1 MSVFSKEYCEK
12 MRVRIDCGNM
22 LAEAV
27 GKHGITAEEIS
38 EMLPRAEGAFAG
50 VEKKRGEMRWRLL
63 PETQLEILPAVEEA
77 AEFVRSKA
85 DNFVIL
91 GIGGSA
97 LGPIA
102 VHRALNH
109 LYHNDL
115 PSEKRKSPRLFVEDN
130 VDPERMAALL
140 DVIDTDRTV
149 FNVITKSGSTSETMA
164 QLLIITRMLIDRYG
178 EEGLRDHLIAT
189 TDKQKGNLIGIAKKY
204 NLRTFI
210 IPDGVGGRF
219 SELCPVGL
227 VAAAVG
233 GADVRALLAGAGYMD
248 ELCSNADVKR
258 NPGLML
264 ALLEIIAA
272 EKHGANIGVLMP
284 YADSLKFMADWY
296 AQLWAES
303 LGKRTDNGG
312 SVVHTGQTPVKA
324 LGVTDQ
330 HSQVQLYTEGPF
342 DKVITFIGVDKYRS
356 EVTIPHSF
364 DDIADVAFLSGH
376 SFNELIKS
384 EQMATEYAVTR
395 SGHMNKT
402 ITLPVVNPFT
412 IGELLYFFEIQTAY
426 AGELLNINAFDQ
438 PGVEEGKNATY
449 ALLGKHGY
457 DEKRRELDS
466 AKPKKAEYI
475 F

>member
-50 VEKKRGEMRWRLL
+50 VEKKSGEMRWRLL

-204 NLRTFI
+204 SLRTFI

-233 GADVRALLAGAGYMD
+233 GADVLRKPFFTYETQKVSSLLAQMREKSVSFSIVLDEYGVTAGLITLEDIVEEIFGELRDEYDDSEEETFKKLSDGSYMVSASLKLD
-248 ELCSNADVKR
+248 DLDDLLDVD
-258 NPGLML
+258 LDS
-264 ALLEIIAA
+264 ED
-272 EKHGANIGVLMP
+272 
-284 YADSLKFMADWY
+284 YDSLGGYIIELLDH
-296 AQLWAES
+296 LPSEGETAEDEHF
-303 LGKRTDNGG
+303 LFK
-312 SVVHTGQTPVKA
+312 VV
-324 LGVTDQ
+324 
-330 HSQVQLYTEGPF
+330 S
-342 DKVITFIGVDKYRS
+342 VDKNRM
-356 EVTIPHSF
+356 ETIHIIP
-364 DDIADVAFLSGH
+364 
-376 SFNELIKS
+376 K
-384 EQMATEYAVTR
+384 EQ
-395 SGHMNKT
+395 
-402 ITLPVVNPFT
+402 
-412 IGELLYFFEIQTAY
+412 
-426 AGELLNINAFDQ
+426 
-438 PGVEEGKNATY
+438 
-449 ALLGKHGY
+449 
-457 DEKRRELDS
+457 
-466 AKPKKAEYI
+466 
-475 F
+475 